1 MASPHQ
7 SPSPRS
13 LPRASRGSGSFSP
26 RRSYA
31 RARASRERVDLLDR
45 MEKNK
50 TSQAKFGRVVR
61 MTVNIICAIGIIGLL
76 IYTFFLAPEPE
87 GDKGIGVEDIR
98 HNMK

>member
-1 MASPHQ
+1 MASPDQ

-13 LPRASRGSGSFSP
+13 LPRASRGTGSFSP

-31 RARASRERVDLLDR
+31 RARASRERVGLLDR

-50 TSQAKFGRVVR
+50 QSQAKFSRVVR
-61 MTVNIICAIGIIGLL
+61 LSVNIVCAIGILALL

-87 GDKGIGVEDIR
+87 GDGIGVEAP
-98 HNMK
+98 MLQK

>member
-1 MASPHQ
+1 MASQQ

-13 LPRASRGSGSFSP
+13 LPRSSQRGGGTFAP

-31 RARASRERVDLLDR
+31 RARASRERVDLLDK

-50 TSQAKFGRVVR
+50 QSQAKFSRTVR
-61 MTVNIICAIGIIGLL
+61 MVVNIICAVGIIGLL

-87 GDKGIGVEDIR
+87 GEGLDVKAPHLI
-98 HNMK
+98 K

>member
-1 MASPHQ
+1 MASQHQ

-13 LPRASRGSGSFSP
+13 LPRASRSSGSFSP

-45 MEKNK
+45 MERNKN
-50 TSQAKFGRVVR
+50 SQVRFSRVVR
-61 MTVNIICAIGIIGLL
+61 TAINIICALGIIGLL

-87 GDKGIGVEDIR
+87 SDGGMDVKPPHMG
-98 HNMK
+98 K